1 MDKSAQNG
9 RSMVE
14 MLGVLAIVGVLSVG
28 GIAGYTKAMAKHRVN
43 QTLDQLAL
51 FTTNIRIMY
60 GAKNASEAMN
70 VENIIKFN
78 LASPEMIREDRKSL
92 RNPYNGDILVE
103 ATANKEG
110 FVITYG
116 GIDQAGCIAIAT
128 ADWAGTASSGLVE
141 MKIGSGGGRNFPEI
155 SFLNNNVYNWKN
167 KNIPISV
174 EDAGK
179 ACSSIENAI
188 SWEYNWMAY

>member
-1 MDKSAQNG
+1 M
-9 RSMVE
+9 
-14 MLGVLAIVGVLSVG
+14 
-28 GIAGYTKAMAKHRVN
+28 
-43 QTLDQLAL
+43 
-51 FTTNIRIMY
+51 
-60 GAKNASEAMN
+60 
-70 VENIIKFN
+70 
-78 LASPEMIREDRKSL
+78 
-92 RNPYNGDILVE
+92 VE